1 MLVKMAAIMFG
12 KLTRQVSNGILNKR
26 WPFSSELKVNL
37 YQIELIVMLGR
48 VLLQFISEFKEIEL
62 LHKTVWAPFRRN
74 MHEKRKVQNV
84 R

>member
-1 MLVKMAAIMFG
+1 M
-12 KLTRQVSNGILNKR
+12 

-48 VLLQFISEFKEIEL
+48 VLVQFIQNLRKSNL

-74 MHEKRKVQNV
+74 MHEKRKNV
-84 R
+84 KCSIDKCEKISKHVYV

>member
-1 MLVKMAAIMFG
+1 M
-12 KLTRQVSNGILNKR
+12 

-37 YQIELIVMLGR
+37 YQIELIFMLGRAGILDVYIGSLGR

-74 MHEKRKVQNV
+74 MHEKRKM
-84 R
+84 